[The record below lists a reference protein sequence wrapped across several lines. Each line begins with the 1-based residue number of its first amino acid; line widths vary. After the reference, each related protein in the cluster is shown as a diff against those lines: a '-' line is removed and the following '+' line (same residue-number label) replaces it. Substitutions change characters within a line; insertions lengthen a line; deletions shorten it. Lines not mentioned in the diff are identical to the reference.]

1 MKQIAIYGKGG
12 IGKSTISANVSA
24 AIAAENHKVLQ
35 VGCDPKHDS
44 TRQLLDGKTPITVLE
59 YLRKVSPENYALD
72 DVLNTGYNNVDCVEA
87 GGPEPG
93 VGCAGRGILSTFNLL
108 EDLGIREKNY
118 DLILYDV
125 LGDVVCGG
133 FAVPIRNEYADAV
146 YIVTSGEFMSIYS
159 ANNILRGVTHF
170 NQSKHRIGG
179 LIFNKRNIEG
189 EEERVK
195 NFSEAVGLP
204 ILLTIPRSNLF
215 AQAEKAGKTLLE
227 SFPDSEIAIGLKNM
241 ASNIANNP
249 TLFEAKPLS
258 ESELEKV
265 VLGTTITNEHE
276 VLEQKAISD
285 KPTDARTPLLASKK
299 LNRIVSKNMLYREPL
314 HGCAYC
320 GAVMVC
326 SQVNDAIV
334 ISHGPKSCAHMA
346 YNAITSAGRRA
357 LNERGTLF
365 PNQVQPKLV
374 STDKDENIMV
384 FGGIDL
390 LRDKIQQCKQQK
402 PSAIFIVSTC
412 TSGIIGDELSSL
424 KEAGDLPVIPI
435 ETDGDIAGDYMQG
448 AMMANV
454 EIAANLVNKSYTAEN
469 NMVNI
474 IGEKSFYKNSEN
486 NFEAIESLLTKLG
499 IKVNCRYLV
508 DTPLSAIQNMKK
520 AALNIQAF
528 TDYKGRM
535 LQDFLEKEL
544 KIPFFDEPFPVGHFE
559 TNAFIRK
566 LSNYFKL
573 NPSITSDILDV
584 ENAIYFQKINE
595 LKTKLKGKK
604 LIIIVYNRN
613 IDWLLELLQHL
624 EMNLLKLCIMN
635 SCQEDG
641 FISRYND
648 ILSVEMNYEMQG
660 KEHEIRQLQPDI
672 LLSNYNASEFGDEFF
687 TDTVPYSPANGMFG
701 ALELA
706 ERWSTI
712 FDKTLHEGW
721 KADEKHFK
729 TYFTEQL

>member
-44 TRQLLDGKTPITVLE
+44 TRQLLNGKSPLTVLE
-59 YLRKVSPENYALD
+59 YLRKVSPDKYKLD

-179 LIFNKRNIEG
+179 IIFNKRNIEG
-189 EEERVK
+189 EEERVNSFCK
-195 NFSEAVGLP
+195 AVGLP
-204 ILLTIPRSNLF
+204 VLLTIPRSDLF
-215 AQAEKAGKTLLE
+215 AQAEKAGKTLIECFPE
-227 SFPDSEIAIGLKNM
+227 SDIAMELKNM
-241 ASNIANNP
+241 ASHIANNP
-249 TLFEAKPLS
+249 TLYEAKPLS

-265 VLGTTITNEHE
+265 VLGTTVMNTHTIINQNA
-276 VLEQKAISD
+276 VPEQVV
-285 KPTDARTPLLASKK
+285 DAKTPLLALKK

-334 ISHGPKSCAHMA
+334 ISHGPRSCAHMA

-365 PNQVQPKLV
+365 PNQIQPQLI

-390 LRDKIQQCKQQK
+390 LRDKIAECKK
-402 PSAIFIVSTC
+402 KRPTAIFIVSTC

-424 KEAGDLPVIPI
+424 KETGDIPVIPI

-448 AMMANV
+448 VMMANV
-454 EIAANLVNKSYTAEN
+454 EISSSLINKTITPEDRT
-469 NMVNI
+469 VNI
-474 IGEKSFYKNSEN
+474 IGEKSFYKNSAN
-486 NFEAIESLLTKLG
+486 NFEAIESLLIRLG
-499 IKVNCRYLV
+499 IKVNCRFLV
-508 DTPLSAIQNMKK
+508 DTPLKNIQNFKK
-520 AALNIQAF
+520 ASLNIQAF
-528 TDYKGRM
+528 NDYKGRM
-535 LQDFLEKEL
+535 LQNYLEK
-544 KIPFFDEPFPVGHFE
+544 
-559 TNAFIRK
+559 
-566 LSNYFKL
+566 
-573 NPSITSDILDV
+573 
-584 ENAIYFQKINE
+584 
-595 LKTKLKGKK
+595 
-604 LIIIVYNRN
+604 
-613 IDWLLELLQHL
+613 
-624 EMNLLKLCIMN
+624 
-635 SCQEDG
+635 
-641 FISRYND
+641 
-648 ILSVEMNYEMQG
+648 
-660 KEHEIRQLQPDI
+660 
-672 LLSNYNASEFGDEFF
+672 
-687 TDTVPYSPANGMFG
+687 
-701 ALELA
+701 
-706 ERWSTI
+706 
-712 FDKTLHEGW
+712 
-721 KADEKHFK
+721 
-729 TYFTEQL
+729 